1 MKIESFLVFLDLF
14 FIRKEIGG
22 CFEVV
27 EALGFSLEHFFTKCP
42 LCV

>member
-1 MKIESFLVFLDLF
+1 MKIEFFLGVFSLV

-27 EALGFSLEHFFTKCP
+27 EALGFSQEHYLT
-42 LCV
+42 